1 MAHSDVG
8 LFFALAA
15 IPEWLERPR
24 SRPASCSERGPMRL
38 HMANIH
44 LYRAR
49 LFFPPFQ
56 ASKKFALPRH
66 KPPEC
71 MDV

>member
-1 MAHSDVG
+1 
-8 LFFALAA
+8 
-15 IPEWLERPR
+15 
-24 SRPASCSERGPMRL
+24 MRL